1 MQNLFENILLF
12 VSGIGVGYIGKPLID
27 ALISLIGSMFGK
39 KE

>member
-27 ALISLIGSMFGK
+27 ALVAVVISMFT
-39 KE
+39 KED